1 MEEKIVERTVNNIK
15 VTLHIPE
22 DVSNSTKIN
31 RINQIYDILTN
42 FKSDNT
48 DEGSNAKVSATARA
62 KSAS

>member
-1 MEEKIVERTVNNIK
+1 MEEKIVEHTVNNIK

-22 DVSNSTKIN
+22 DVSDSTKIN

-48 DEGSNAKVSATARA
+48 DEDNRKKFA
-62 KSAS
+62 